1 MVKDL
6 PGVGT
11 GLVRHTTLCSA
22 VLSSHFVIS
31 ALQQDHIGTP
41 VVFATPKTDSIH
53 ILQASILV
61 LIIEFI
67 KLIFLG
73 IGAFLSPI
81 PSFGIFARSR
91 LLDEDSITVTKSPN
105 GAEEFNPREPENLPD
120 IEIMP
125 LPGNAWETVDLKGKQ
140 YGAMTYLCV
149 ALRPEAAGTV
159 RLQSV
164 DPHEQPACDLG
175 FLQSP
180 KDFFVLRKA
189 VKLALALSRVVRRQG
204 YPLRNLN
211 VPKSEGDQD
220 LDDFIRANVKSTF
233 HYSSSCRM
241 APEDEGGVVDDML
254 RVHGISG
261 LRIAD
266 ASVFPTIPAT
276 HLQAPTVMVGE
287 RCADFLAKEYNL

>member
-1 MVKDL
+1 MYAHL
-6 PGVGT
+6 FCT
-11 GLVRHTTLCSA
+11 
-22 VLSSHFVIS
+22 
-31 ALQQDHIGTP
+31 
-41 VVFATPKTDSIH
+41 
-53 ILQASILV
+53 
-61 LIIEFI
+61 
-67 KLIFLG
+67 
-73 IGAFLSPI
+73 
-81 PSFGIFARSR
+81 
-91 LLDEDSITVTKSPN
+91 
-105 GAEEFNPREPENLPD
+105 
-120 IEIMP
+120 
-125 LPGNAWETVDLKGKQ
+125 
-140 YGAMTYLCV
+140 
-149 ALRPEAAGTV
+149 
-159 RLQSV
+159 
-164 DPHEQPACDLG
+164 
-175 FLQSP
+175 
-180 KDFFVLRKA
+180 